1 MMLTLPWPPTINHY
15 YAPGS
20 RPGTHYM
27 TPQARAYRIEVSTRV
42 GAQRMRK
49 GLTGRLRLHAVAHPP
64 DRRARD
70 LDNLHKGLLDALQHA
85 GVYDSD
91 SQIDDL
97 RIVRGD
103 VVKGGKI
110 VVAVVEIDAAADTG
124 WRTALGDA

>member
-15 YAPGS
+15 YAPGP

-42 GAQRMRK
+42 GAQRLRQH
-49 GLTGRLRLHAVAHPP
+49 LTGRLSLCVEAYPP

-70 LDNLHKGLLDALQHA
+70 LDNLLKAVQDSLQHA
-85 GVYDSD
+85 GVYVSD

-97 RIVRGD
+97 RIVRRA
-103 VVKGGKI
+103 VIKGGKI
-110 VVAVVEIDAAADTG
+110 VVAVVEIDATDTG